1 MSINVNIDK
10 AKNIAHNLRRKKRDN
25 LFAPYDN
32 IIMKQIP
39 GNDYNVAE
47 QARAD
52 IRAADSIVQEN
63 INSATTPEEI
73 KQILVDYEAV

>member
-1 MSINVNIDK
+1 MSITVNINK
-10 AKNIAHNLRRKKRDN
+10 VKNIAHDLRRKKRDD

-39 GNDYNVAE
+39 GNDYTAAE

-52 IRAADSIVQEN
+52 IRAADSIVQQN
-63 INSATTPEEI
+63 INSAITPEEI
-73 KQILVDYEAV
+73 KQILVDYAAV